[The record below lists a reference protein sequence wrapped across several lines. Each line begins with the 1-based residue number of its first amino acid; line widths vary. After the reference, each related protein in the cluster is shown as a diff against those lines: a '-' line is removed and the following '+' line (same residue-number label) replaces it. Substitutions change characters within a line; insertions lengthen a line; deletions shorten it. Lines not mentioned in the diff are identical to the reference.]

1 MPVRRDPDGKWRY
14 RKIVKTPSGK
24 KVRISGTPA
33 VNTKVAAE
41 EAERQAIARA
51 LSDVPPGKEVPR
63 FDEFAET
70 FMRTYARRNK
80 PSEQA
85 SKRWILDK
93 RLLPQFGDVPLDE
106 IGRLEVDRF
115 KADLQDE
122 ELSPKS
128 INNILGVLSRIL
140 RYAVDAEILV
150 KKPKMELFKVADA
163 DVDFLDFDEYQRLFE
178 ANREEP
184 ELYAAILLGGDAG
197 LRRGEI
203 LGLDQADVD
212 QRTRRISIKRAVW
225 NGIATLPKS
234 GRGRALPMTER
245 LASALSSVRHLR
257 APRVFCREDGSGW
270 TWEVVRAAVRRAT
283 KRAGLREI
291 SWHTLRHTFC
301 SHLAMRGVSA
311 KAIQELAGHTDLK
324 TTQRYMHLAP
334 RVLEDAIHAL
344 EQPAPW
350 QNRGKDPN
358 GGNVVHVEKPGTVSD
373 SGLSESDPIGT

>member
-14 RKIVKTPSGK
+14 RKTVKLPSGK
-24 KVRISGTPA
+24 KMRISGTPA

-41 EAERQAIARA
+41 EAERQAIMRA
-51 LSDVPPGKEVPR
+51 LAEVPPRKEVPS
-63 FDEFAET
+63 FGSFAET

-85 SKRWILDK
+85 SKRWILDR
-93 RLLPQFGDVPLDE
+93 RLVPQFGDVPLDA

-122 ELSPKS
+122 ELGPKT

-150 KKPKMELFKVADA
+150 KKPKMELFKVGDA
-163 DVDFLDFDEYQRLFE
+163 DIDFLDFDEYQRLFE

-184 ELYAAILLGGDAG
+184 DLHAAILLGGDAG

-203 LGLDQADVD
+203 LGLEQTDVD
-212 QRTRRISIKRAVW
+212 QRNRRISIKRAVW
-225 NGIATLPKS
+225 NGIVTLPKS
-234 GRGRALPMTER
+234 GRGRSLPLTER
-245 LASALSSVRHLR
+245 LASALSAIRHLR
-257 APRVFCREDGSGW
+257 GPRVFCRDDGSAW

-291 SWHTLRHTFC
+291 GWHTLRHTFC
-301 SHLAMRGVSA
+301 SHLAMRGISA

-324 TTQRYMHLAP
+324 TTQRYIHLAP

-350 QNRGKDPN
+350 QICAKSTASAEVLPMK
-358 GGNVVHVEKPGTVSD
+358 KPGIVSD
-373 SGLSESDPIGT
+373 SGLS